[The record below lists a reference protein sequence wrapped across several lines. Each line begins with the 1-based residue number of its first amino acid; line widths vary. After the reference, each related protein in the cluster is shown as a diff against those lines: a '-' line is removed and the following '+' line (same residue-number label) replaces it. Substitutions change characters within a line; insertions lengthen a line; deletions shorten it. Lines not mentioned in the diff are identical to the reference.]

1 MEEIHYQGPP
11 QATVCELKVKSGG
24 LLRPGGLLLSFK
36 DEQGKVGKMRSSNV
50 GQVTEVLVKVP
61 IYHGSLSSKDVTKLQ
76 S

>member
-61 IYHGSLSSKDVTKLQ
+61 IYHGSPSCKDVTKLL

>member
-50 GQVTEVLVKVP
+50 GQVIEVLVKVL
-61 IYHGSLSSKDVTKLQ
+61 IYHGSPSCKDVTKLQ